1 MATTLYLTVDV
12 QPDGSLKLNSGID
25 LPKDRMSDVR
35 EVSAICAII
44 EISEE
49 YVSLKN
55 GAARRK
61 KFKNRRH

>member
-1 MATTLYLTVDV
+1 MATTLHLTVDV
-12 QPDGSLKLNSGID
+12 QPDGSLKLNSGMA

-35 EVSAICAII
+35 EVSTICAII

-55 GAARRK
+55 GVARRK
-61 KFKNRRH
+61 KPQNRRH